1 MLAARRN
8 RVIVFHP
15 ALDPPIPGGRPA
27 LGSTLWPFALQKCVN
42 EGHIAAREGEAAAQ
56 PWWRQLGRSLA
67 LPLEPLP
74 GSFHS
79 AVRLRIRRSDISGKC
94 QSLPTWKSIL
104 TVGRVP
110 KAPITTM
117 NAGPCHFDC
126 PRSEKGNWLVTTRKT
141 SQRPSRH
148 ILRMAIL
155 AASPWFV
162 GANAFAQLP
171 QQANSVQQ
179 PTSPRN
185 GLNAI
190 AMPQGQMTPQSAG
203 VQPFVLP
210 PPAQGQIQAPAAR
223 APIPVVADA
232 KLQVYDVPLEYVGEV
247 GARIQ
252 TQFGADKRVRVT
264 NEPNSGR
271 LMVLAPDATQKQIA
285 QVVEASRRQVGS
297 LHTDLRGN
305 IIPGTVQQNQYK
317 LQRISWRELEDAVGR
332 LAGSRLTISTSN
344 NGELAQLKMVSKDSV
359 QEVMQVDR
367 RNNEVRLQGTPTSVM
382 GWTQVITAID
392 IGQVDPNRPTQIIP
406 INPATPERIERALKL
421 IKLASYQ
428 QPGQLPGQEDEA
440 TGTAQIRPRTG
451 DDERATIIASPDAV
465 SAGSGLI
472 GDVDISFVPEMGL
485 VIIKGSKRDVQRVQE
500 VIEQIKKQSTETQP
514 QIEIVS
520 LTHVNGQA
528 LEVILK
534 DLNTKVFTPRQG
546 QIEITA
552 LGQPN
557 VLLLIG
563 RKEAMEGLKDVIK
576 QLDTPLD
583 PNSQLRVFKLVN
595 SSAVDA
601 ETLIKNF
608 FGEPPAA
615 TAAAPTTTSGA
626 LIVRVKVV
634 ADYRT
639 NSLIVQAS
647 PRDQAEVARLVAE
660 IDADSSP
667 AESEI
672 RIFPVKYAVASD
684 LQTILSNAIN
694 GTQGAATTGAG
705 QQQQQQQQQGG
716 GAASTAKVPS
726 SQITLVPRKGTERVD
741 SGLLTGVVVNN
752 SPTINALIVRAPT
765 RSMPLIKA
773 LIDQLDIPSSV
784 EARIKVFEVKNGD
797 ATTLAT
803 ALQQAFG
810 LPTTQQTNTANT
822 NVGLGGLFGLNQAGL
837 SGSAE
842 SSLVPLRIA
851 TETRT
856 NSIIVS
862 GSSADLEVI
871 EVLLL
876 RLDEE
881 NAKQRT
887 LEVIW
892 LRNSS
897 ATDVATAISTLI
909 TNQRTFLQQI
919 TAAPATG
926 QAQGN
931 TYSVIERTDREVY
944 VVPEAN
950 TNSLIISAMPR
961 YMPMIRQVI
970 ERLDRQQPMISVEI
984 LIAEVTLDDQFDLG
998 TEFGLQ
1004 DSLLFDRNSA
1014 SGGTLTSPAF
1024 NVNATPLSV
1033 TTPAAQQRRTQ
1044 NVAGMGTS
1052 GFGLGRSNASLGYG
1066 GLVLAAGSESV
1077 NMLFRALQDANRVQI
1092 LSRPH
1097 LMTIDNN
1104 IANVQVG
1111 SLVPRFQGSIQG
1123 ISGTQQNITDTPVG
1137 LIMQIQP
1144 RTNQDGL
1151 INMIVAV
1158 TRSSLGPTDSGVPV
1172 GFSVNGDVIRSPV
1185 INTTQAQT
1193 RVTAYDG
1200 QTVVLSGL
1208 ITKTRSTRSRRIP
1221 WLADIPLAGALFRFD
1236 SQSESRTELLVVMTP
1251 RVINFNND
1259 EKLEMIKQVESSRMS
1274 YCLADI
1280 LNIHGDVGLSPGN
1293 GLWGPAASPV
1303 IYPDLQPTVD
1313 FENGSGPRR
1322 MMPSKP
1328 DPILDAPGV
1337 EMLEGYS
1344 TNTPVRSNVR
1354 GAKTLI
1360 EAGNGSEQ
1368 PTVNSVSPIQ
1378 NSSYQQNMQQSAYG
1392 VAPASYQPVPPP
1404 VARVANGR

>member
-1 MLAARRN
+1 
-8 RVIVFHP
+8 
-15 ALDPPIPGGRPA
+15 
-27 LGSTLWPFALQKCVN
+27 
-42 EGHIAAREGEAAAQ
+42 
-56 PWWRQLGRSLA
+56 
-67 LPLEPLP
+67 
-74 GSFHS
+74 
-79 AVRLRIRRSDISGKC
+79 
-94 QSLPTWKSIL
+94 
-104 TVGRVP
+104 
-110 KAPITTM
+110 M

-126 PRSEKGNWLVTTRKT
+126 PSSEKGNWLVTTRKT
-141 SQRPSRH
+141 SQRTGRH

-155 AASPWFV
+155 AASPWFI
-162 GANAFAQLP
+162 GLNALAQLP
-171 QQANSVQQ
+171 QQPMSAQQ

-190 AMPQGQMTPQSAG
+190 AMPQGQTHPQNAG
-203 VQPFVLP
+203 VQPFMLP
-210 PPAQGQIQAPAAR
+210 PPAQGQNLSPASRLPSPA
-223 APIPVVADA
+223 VTDA
-232 KLQVYDVPLEYVGEV
+232 KLQIYDVPLEYVGEI

-252 TQFGADKRVRVT
+252 AQFGGDKRVRVT
-264 NEPNSGR
+264 NEPNTGR
-271 LMVLAPDATQKQIA
+271 LMVLAPDTTQTQIA

-297 LHTDLRGN
+297 LNVDLRGN
-305 IIPGTVQQNQYK
+305 IIPRTIQQNQYK

-344 NGELAQLKMVSKDSV
+344 NGELAQLKLVSKDSV

-392 IGQVDPNRPTQIIP
+392 VGQADPNRPTQIIP
-406 INPATPERIERALKL
+406 INPATPERIERAIKL
-421 IKLASYQ
+421 VKLASYQ

-440 TGTAQIRPRTG
+440 TGTAQIRPRTA
-451 DDERATIIASPDAV
+451 DDERATIVASPDAI
-465 SAGSGLI
+465 SSGSGLI

-500 VIEQIKKQSTETQP
+500 VIEQIKRQSNETQP
-514 QIEIVS
+514 AIEIVA
-520 LTHVNGQA
+520 LKHVNGQA
-528 LEVILK
+528 LEIILK

-563 RKEAMEGLKDVIK
+563 RSEAMSGLKEVIEK
-576 QLDTPLD
+576 LDTPLD

-601 ETLIKNF
+601 EALIIKF
-608 FGEPPAA
+608 FGEAPAA
-615 TAAAPTTTSGA
+615 TGAAPTTTSGA
-626 LIVRVKVV
+626 LTIRVKAV

-660 IDADSSP
+660 IDADTSP

-672 RIFPVKYAVASD
+672 RIFPVKYAIASD

-694 GTQGAATTGAG
+694 GTQGAATTGVG
-705 QQQQQQQQQGG
+705 QQQQQQQPAG
-716 GAASTAKVPS
+716 GAASTSAKVPS
-726 SQITLVPRKGTERVD
+726 SQLTLGAKKGNERVD

-765 RSMPLIKA
+765 KSMALIEALIK
-773 LIDQLDIPSSV
+773 QLDIPSSV

-810 LPTTQQTNTANT
+810 LPTTQQTNNANA
-822 NVGLGGLFGLNQAGL
+822 NVGLGGLFGLNQAQI

-871 EVLLL
+871 EALYL
-876 RLDEE
+876 RLDEDS
-881 NAKQRT
+881 AKQRT
-887 LEVIW
+887 LEVVW

-897 ATDVATAISTLI
+897 AADVATAITTLI

-919 TAAPATG
+919 TAPTGLAGQATG
-926 QAQGN
+926 SI
-931 TYSVIERTDREVY
+931 YSVIERTDREVY

-984 LIAEVTLDDQFDLG
+984 LIAEVTLSDQFDLG
-998 TEFGLQ
+998 AEFGLQ
-1004 DSLLFDRNSA
+1004 DALLFDRGSA
-1014 SGGTLTSPAF
+1014 TGGTLTSPGF
-1024 NVNATPLSV
+1024 NQGNALTRVIPPVGL
-1033 TTPAAQQRRTQ
+1033 PQ
-1044 NVAGMGTS
+1044 NIAGQSSS
-1052 GFGLGRSNASLGYG
+1052 GFGLGRTNSSLGYG

-1077 NMLFRALQDANRVQI
+1077 SMLFRALQDANRVQI

-1111 SLVPRFQGSIQG
+1111 SLVPRIQGSTLSTTGSQQSIQD
-1123 ISGTQQNITDTPVG
+1123 IPVG

-1158 TRSSLGPTDSGVPV
+1158 TRSSLDQSTPGVQIATGV
-1172 GFSVNGDVIRSPV
+1172 FQQI

-1208 ITKTRSTRSRRIP
+1208 ITKNRTSRSRRIP
-1221 WLADIPLAGALFRFD
+1221 FLADIPLAGALFRFD
-1236 SQSESRTELLVVMTP
+1236 SESETRTELLVVMTP

-1274 YCLADI
+1274 YCMADI

-1322 MMPSKP
+1322 MMPSEP
-1328 DPILDAPGV
+1328 DPMNGTPGV

-1344 TNTPVRSNVR
+1344 TNSPVRSNAR

-1360 EAGNGSEQ
+1360 EAAGSGSDQ
-1368 PTVNSVSPIQ
+1368 PAVNSVSPIQ
-1378 NSSYQQNMQQSAYG
+1378 NSSYQQNMQQGTYG
-1392 VAPASYQPVPPP
+1392 VAPASYQPVSPP

>member
-1 MLAARRN
+1 MIRKS
-8 RVIVFHP
+8 V
-15 ALDPPIPGGRPA
+15 
-27 LGSTLWPFALQKCVN
+27 K
-42 EGHIAAREGEAAAQ
+42 
-56 PWWRQLGRSLA
+56 
-67 LPLEPLP
+67 
-74 GSFHS
+74 
-79 AVRLRIRRSDISGKC
+79 VRKC
-94 QSLPTWKSIL
+94 QGLPTWKAIL
-104 TVGRVP
+104 TVARVP
-110 KAPITTM
+110 KVPITTM

-126 PRSEKGNWLVTTRKT
+126 PRSDKGNWLVTTRKT

-162 GANAFAQLP
+162 GANVFAQLP
-171 QQANSVQQ
+171 QQSNSGQ

-190 AMPQGQMTPQSAG
+190 AMPQWQTTPQSAS

-210 PPAQGQIQAPAAR
+210 PPPQGQSQAPAAR

-232 KLQVYDVPLEYVGEV
+232 KLQVYDVPLEHVGEV

-264 NEPNSGR
+264 NEPNTGR

-297 LHTDLRGN
+297 LNIDLRGN
-305 IIPGTVQQNQYK
+305 IIPSTVQQNQYK

-392 IGQVDPNRPTQIIP
+392 VGQADPNRPTQIIP

-421 IKLASYQ
+421 VKLASYQ
-428 QPGQLPGQEDEA
+428 QAGQLPGQQDEA

-451 DDERATIIASPDAV
+451 DDEQATIIASPDAI

-500 VIEQIKKQSTETQP
+500 VIEQIKNQSTETQP
-514 QIEIVS
+514 EIEIVP

-557 VLLLIG
+557 ALLLIG
-563 RKEAMEGLKDVIK
+563 RKEAMSGIKDVIK

-608 FGEPPAA
+608 FGEPPAT

-626 LIVRVKVV
+626 MIVRVKVV

-672 RIFPVKYAVASD
+672 RIFPVKYAIASD

-705 QQQQQQQQQGG
+705 QQQQQQQQGG
-716 GAASTAKVPS
+716 AGAASTAKVPS
-726 SQITLVPRKGTERVD
+726 SQITLVPRKGMERVD

-810 LPTTQQTNTANT
+810 LPTTQQTNNT
-822 NVGLGGLFGLNQAGL
+822 NVGLGGLFGLNQAAI
-837 SGSAE
+837 SGGAE

-862 GSSADLEVI
+862 GSQADLEVI

-876 RLDEE
+876 RLDED

-887 LEVIW
+887 LEVVW

-897 ATDVATAISTLI
+897 ATDVATAITTLI
-909 TNQRTFLQQI
+909 TNQRQFLQQI
-919 TAAPATG
+919 TAPVGQAGQATG
-926 QAQGN
+926 SI
-931 TYSVIERTDREVY
+931 YSVIEQTDREVY

-1014 SGGTLTSPAF
+1014 SGGTLTSPGF
-1024 NVNATPLSV
+1024 NVNPIPLSA

-1111 SLVPRFQGSIQG
+1111 SLVPRIQGSVLG
-1123 ISGTQQNITDTPVG
+1123 VAGTQQNIADAPVG

-1158 TRSSLGPTDSGVPV
+1158 TRSSLGPTDSGIPIGV
-1172 GFSVNGDVIRSPV
+1172 SAAGDVIRSPV

-1313 FENGSGPRR
+1313 SENGSGPRR
-1322 MMPSKP
+1322 MMPSQL

-1337 EMLEGYS
+1337 ELLEGYS
-1344 TNTPVRSNVR
+1344 TNTPVRSN
-1354 GAKTLI
+1354 AKGSRTLMDA
-1360 EAGNGSEQ
+1360 AGGGFEQ

-1378 NSSYQQNMQQSAYG
+1378 NSSYQSNMQQGAYG

>member
-1 MLAARRN
+1 
-8 RVIVFHP
+8 
-15 ALDPPIPGGRPA
+15 
-27 LGSTLWPFALQKCVN
+27 
-42 EGHIAAREGEAAAQ
+42 
-56 PWWRQLGRSLA
+56 
-67 LPLEPLP
+67 
-74 GSFHS
+74 
-79 AVRLRIRRSDISGKC
+79 
-94 QSLPTWKSIL
+94 
-104 TVGRVP
+104 
-110 KAPITTM
+110 M

-141 SQRPSRH
+141 SQRLSRH

-155 AASPWFV
+155 AASPCFV
-162 GANAFAQLP
+162 GVNVFAQLP
-171 QQANSVQQ
+171 QQPSSGQ

-190 AMPQGQMTPQSAG
+190 AMPPGQSNLQNAG

-210 PPAQGQIQAPAAR
+210 PPVQGQNQAPGVK

-264 NEPNSGR
+264 NEPNTGR

-285 QVVEASRRQVGS
+285 QLVEASRRQVGS
-297 LHTDLRGN
+297 LNIDLRGN
-305 IIPGTVQQNQYK
+305 IIPTTVQQNQYK

-344 NGELAQLKMVSKDSV
+344 NGELAQLKLVSKDSV

-392 IGQVDPNRPTQIIP
+392 IGQADPNRPTQIIP

-421 IKLASYQ
+421 VKLASYQ
-428 QPGQLPGQEDEA
+428 QPSQLPGQLPDQEDEA

-514 QIEIVS
+514 EIEIVP

-563 RKEAMEGLKDVIK
+563 RKEAMSGLKDVIK

-626 LIVRVKVV
+626 MIVRVKVV

-672 RIFPVKYAVASD
+672 RIFPVKYAIASD

-694 GTQGAATTGAG
+694 GTQGAATTGVG
-705 QQQQQQQQQGG
+705 QQQQQQQQQQG

-726 SQITLVPRKGTERVD
+726 SQITLVPRKGMERVD

-810 LPTTQQTNTANT
+810 LPTTQTTNQANI
-822 NVGLGGLFGLNQAGL
+822 GLGGLFGLNQAAI
-837 SGSAE
+837 SGGAE

-862 GSSADLEVI
+862 GSQADLEVI

-876 RLDEE
+876 RLDED

-887 LEVIW
+887 LEVVW

-897 ATDVATAISTLI
+897 ATDVATAITSLI

-919 TAAPATG
+919 TAPVG
-926 QAQGN
+926 QAGQAVGSI
-931 TYSVIERTDREVY
+931 YSVIERTDREVY

-1014 SGGTLTSPAF
+1014 SGGTLTSPGF
-1024 NVNATPLSV
+1024 NVNPTPLGI

-1052 GFGLGRSNASLGYG
+1052 GFGLGRSNAALGYG

-1111 SLVPRFQGSIQG
+1111 SLVPRIQGSTLG
-1123 ISGTQQNITDTPVG
+1123 VTGTQQNIADAPVG

-1158 TRSSLGPTDSGVPV
+1158 TRSSLGPTDSGIPIGV
-1172 GFSVNGDVIRSPV
+1172 SAAGDVIRSPV

-1221 WLADIPLAGALFRFD
+1221 WLSDIPLAGALFRFD

-1274 YCLADI
+1274 YCMADI

-1322 MMPSKP
+1322 MMPSEP
-1328 DPILDAPGV
+1328 DPMNGSPGI

-1344 TNTPVRSNVR
+1344 TNTPVRSDVR

-1368 PTVNSVSPIQ
+1368 STVNSVSPIQ
-1378 NSSYQQNMQQSAYG
+1378 NSSYQQNMRQGTYG

>member
-1 MLAARRN
+1 MRA
-8 RVIVFHP
+8 RVI
-15 ALDPPIPGGRPA
+15 
-27 LGSTLWPFALQKCVN
+27 ST
-42 EGHIAAREGEAAAQ
+42 ARD
-56 PWWRQLGRSLA
+56 L
-67 LPLEPLP
+67 
-74 GSFHS
+74 
-79 AVRLRIRRSDISGKC
+79 II
-94 QSLPTWKSIL
+94 
-104 TVGRVP
+104 
-110 KAPITTM
+110 
-117 NAGPCHFDC
+117 
-126 PRSEKGNWLVTTRKT
+126 GNWLVTTRKT

-162 GANAFAQLP
+162 GANVFAQLP
-171 QQANSVQQ
+171 QQPNAGQ

-185 GLNAI
+185 GLNALAI
-190 AMPQGQMTPQSAG
+190 PQGQTNFQNAG
-203 VQPFVLP
+203 VQPFTLP
-210 PPAQGQIQAPAAR
+210 PPVQGHNQVPAVR

-264 NEPNSGR
+264 NEPNTGR

-305 IIPGTVQQNQYK
+305 IIPSTVQQNQYK

-344 NGELAQLKMVSKDSV
+344 NGELAQLKLVSKDSV

-392 IGQVDPNRPTQIIP
+392 IGQADPNRPTQIIP
-406 INPATPERIERALKL
+406 INPATPERIERAIKL
-421 IKLASYQ
+421 VKLASYQ
-428 QPGQLPGQEDEA
+428 LPGQQLPGQEDEA
-440 TGTAQIRPRTG
+440 TGTAQLRPRTG

-514 QIEIVS
+514 EIEIVP
-520 LTHVNGQA
+520 LKHVNGQA

-563 RKEAMEGLKDVIK
+563 RKEAMSGLKEVIEK
-576 QLDTPLD
+576 LDTPLD
-583 PNSQLRVFKLVN
+583 PNSQLRVFKLTN

-601 ETLIKNF
+601 EALIIKF
-608 FGEPPAA
+608 FGEAPAA
-615 TAAAPTTTSGA
+615 TGAAPTTTTGA
-626 LIVRVKVV
+626 LTIRVKAV

-660 IDADSSP
+660 IDADTSP

-694 GTQGAATTGAG
+694 GTQGAATTGVG
-705 QQQQQQQQQGG
+705 QQQQQQQQPAG

-726 SQITLVPRKGTERVD
+726 SQLTLVPKKGNERVD

-765 RSMPLIKA
+765 KSMALIKA

-810 LPTTQQTNTANT
+810 LPTTQQTNTANA
-822 NVGLGGLFGLNQAGL
+822 NLGLGGIFGLNQAAI

-871 EVLLL
+871 EALYL
-876 RLDEE
+876 RLDEDS
-881 NAKQRT
+881 AKQRT
-887 LEVIW
+887 LEVVW

-897 ATDVATAISTLI
+897 AADVANAITTLI
-909 TNQRTFLQQI
+909 TNQRTFLGQI
-919 TAAPATG
+919 TAPAGLAGQATG
-926 QAQGN
+926 SI
-931 TYSVIERTDREVY
+931 YSVIERTDREVY

-984 LIAEVTLDDQFDLG
+984 LIAEVTLSDQFDLG
-998 TEFGLQ
+998 AEFGLQ
-1004 DSLLFDRNSA
+1004 DALLFDRGSA
-1014 SGGTLTSPAF
+1014 TGGTLTSPGF
-1024 NVNATPLSV
+1024 NQGNALTRVIPPVGL
-1033 TTPAAQQRRTQ
+1033 PQ
-1044 NVAGMGTS
+1044 NVAGQGSS
-1052 GFGLGRSNASLGYG
+1052 GFALGRTNSSLGYG

-1077 NMLFRALQDANRVQI
+1077 SMLFRALQDANRVQI

-1111 SLVPRFQGSIQG
+1111 QQVPRIQGSTLSTTGSQQSIQD
-1123 ISGTQQNITDTPVG
+1123 IPVG

-1158 TRSSLGPTDSGVPV
+1158 TRSSLDQSTPGVQIATGV
-1172 GFSVNGDVIRSPV
+1172 FQQI

-1208 ITKTRSTRSRRIP
+1208 ITKNRTTRSRRIP
-1221 WLADIPLAGALFRFD
+1221 FLADIPLAGALFRFD
-1236 SQSESRTELLVVMTP
+1236 SESETRTELLVVMTP

-1274 YCLADI
+1274 YCMADI

-1293 GLWGPAASPV
+1293 GLWGPATSPV

-1322 MMPSKP
+1322 MTPSEP
-1328 DPILDAPGV
+1328 DPLLGAPGV
-1337 EMLEGYS
+1337 ELLEGYS
-1344 TNTPVRSNVR
+1344 TNSPVRSNAR

-1360 EAGNGSEQ
+1360 EAAGSGSEQ
-1368 PTVNSVSPIQ
+1368 PSVNSASPIQ
-1378 NSSYQQNMQQSAYG
+1378 NSSYQQNIQQGTYG

>member
-42 EGHIAAREGEAAAQ
+42 EGHLAAREGEGEAPAE

-79 AVRLRIRRSDISGKC
+79 AVRLRIRRSDISRKC
-94 QSLPTWKSIL
+94 QILPTWKSIL

-110 KAPITTM
+110 KAPITTR

-162 GANAFAQLP
+162 GANVFAQLP
-171 QQANSVQQ
+171 QQPNSGQ

-232 KLQVYDVPLEYVGEV
+232 KLQVYDVPLEHVGEV

-264 NEPNSGR
+264 NEPNTGR

-305 IIPGTVQQNQYK
+305 IIPSTVQQNQYK

-514 QIEIVS
+514 QIEIVP

-694 GTQGAATTGAG
+694 GTQGAATTGVG
-705 QQQQQQQQQGG
+705 QQQQQQQPAG
-716 GAASTAKVPS
+716 GAASSAKVPS
-726 SQITLVPRKGTERVD
+726 SQLTLAPKKGNERVD

-822 NVGLGGLFGLNQAGL
+822 NVGLGGLFGLNQAAL

-871 EVLLL
+871 EALYL
-876 RLDEE
+876 RLDED

-897 ATDVATAISTLI
+897 AIDVATAVTNLI
-909 TNQRTFLQQI
+909 TSQRTNLQAI
-919 TAAPATG
+919 TAPVG
-926 QAQGN
+926 QAGQAAGSI
-931 TYSVIERTDREVY
+931 YSVIERTDREVY
-944 VVPEAN
+944 VIPEAN

-984 LIAEVTLDDQFDLG
+984 LIAEVSLNDAFDLG
-998 TEFGLQ
+998 AEFGIQ
-1004 DSLLFDRNSA
+1004 DALLFDRGSA
-1014 SGGTLTSPAF
+1014 TGGTLTSPGF
-1024 NVNATPLSV
+1024 NQGNPLTRVIPPIGTP
-1033 TTPAAQQRRTQ
+1033 Q
-1044 NVAGMGTS
+1044 NVAGQASS
-1052 GFGLGRSNASLGYG
+1052 GFGVGRSNASLNYG

-1077 NMLFRALQDANRVQI
+1077 SMLFRALQDANRVQI

-1111 SLVPRFQGSIQG
+1111 SLVPRIGGSTLG
-1123 ISGTQQNITDTPVG
+1123 VTGTQQSISDIPVG

-1158 TRSSLGPTDSGVPV
+1158 TRSSLDTTTPGVQIATGV
-1172 GFSVNGDVIRSPV
+1172 FQQV

-1208 ITKTRSTRSRRIP
+1208 ITKVRNTKSRRIP
-1221 WLADIPLAGALFRFD
+1221 FLADIPLAGALFRFD
-1236 SQSESRTELLVVMTP
+1236 SESEVRTELLVVMTP

-1274 YCLADI
+1274 YCMADI

-1293 GLWGPAASPV
+1293 GLWGPATSPV
-1303 IYPDLQPTVD
+1303 IYPDMQPTVD

-1322 MMPSKP
+1322 MMPSNP

-1337 EMLEGYS
+1337 ELLEGYS
-1344 TNTPVRSNVR
+1344 TNTPVRSNAR
-1354 GAKTLI
+1354 GSKTLI
-1360 EAGNGSEQ
+1360 EATGNGSSQ

-1378 NSSYQQNMQQSAYG
+1378 NSSYQQNMQQGTYG
-1392 VAPASYQPVPPP
+1392 VAPASYQAVPPP
-1404 VARVANGR
+1404 VARIANGR